1 MHLCIDKFNV
11 QMCYLNHGSSDA
23 GSEED
28 SDAVD
33 EEDAGDG
40 GDDDE
45 PEPEED
51 VDLLVNDV
59 EGQHAQ
65 AVMSLRGPTRPELV
79 EAALGHLEI
88 IMVIIITIIII
99 YLITLGNTTARGS
112 GLSSASISV

>member
-1 MHLCIDKFNV
+1 
-11 QMCYLNHGSSDA
+11 MCYLNHGSSDA

-28 SDAVD
+28 SYAVD

-51 VDLLVNDV
+51 VDLLIDDV

-65 AVMSLRGPTRPELV
+65 AVMSLRGPARPELV
-79 EAALGHLEI
+79 EAALGHLG
-88 IMVIIITIIII
+88 IIII
-99 YLITLGNTTARGS
+99 IIIINIIFNLITLGNTTARGS

>member
-1 MHLCIDKFNV
+1 
-11 QMCYLNHGSSDA
+11 MCYLNHGGSDA
-23 GSEED
+23 GTEEY

-40 GDDDE
+40 GHNDE

-65 AVMSLRGPTRPELV
+65 AVMSLRRPTRPELV
-79 EAALGHLEI
+79 EAALGHLGI
-88 IMVIIITIIII
+88 IIIIINITIIII
-99 YLITLGNTTARGS
+99 IITLGNTTARGS

>member
-1 MHLCIDKFNV
+1 MRSH
-11 QMCYLNHGSSDA
+11 LNHGSSDA

-51 VDLLVNDV
+51 VDLLIDDV

-65 AVMSLRGPTRPELV
+65 AVMSLRGPARPELV
-79 EAALGHLEI
+79 ETALGHLGI
-88 IMVIIITIIII
+88 IMVIIITII
-99 YLITLGNTTARGS
+99 T
-112 GLSSASISV
+112 SSSI

>member
-1 MHLCIDKFNV
+1 MRSH
-11 QMCYLNHGSSDA
+11 LNHGGSDA

-51 VDLLVNDV
+51 VDLLIDDV

-65 AVMSLRGPTRPELV
+65 AVMPLRGPARPELV
-79 EAALGHLEI
+79 EAALGHLG
-88 IMVIIITIIII
+88 IIII
-99 YLITLGNTTARGS
+99 IIIINIIFNLITLGNTTARGS

>member
-1 MHLCIDKFNV
+1 MRSH
-11 QMCYLNHGSSDA
+11 LNHGSSDA
-23 GSEED
+23 GSKED

-51 VDLLVNDV
+51 VDLLINDV

-65 AVMSLRGPTRPELV
+65 AVMSLRGATRPELV
-79 EAALGHLEI
+79 EAALGHLG
-88 IMVIIITIIII
+88 IIII
-99 YLITLGNTTARGS
+99 IIIINIIFNLITLGNTTARGS